1 MPGTVIPRHI
11 LSQMP
16 MWAITL
22 HHILVPPD
30 QILLPY
36 VQQRTQGERR
46 VRTAYDLVAWSAH
59 RQPQALALVD
69 PVKDEAIT
77 FEDLMSLIEYVA
89 AQLSERGVEPGH
101 LVATAMGNTNEH
113 AIIVLALTRLGA
125 VPALIS
131 PRLKPVEIAELI
143 QRGGIRGLVHLA
155 DQAELDDAVRAVDPA
170 IRIPVD
176 VNPSVVARD
185 TRTAPSR
192 PVPEPEEAAFV
203 FYTSGTTGLPKGV
216 VIPHRAVEARVLF
229 MSTQC
234 GLRFGSHNRLFG
246 VMPLHHGIGF
256 FSVFLASLA
265 LNGTWIAVGKFEPEQ
280 ALDIIESAGVTCL
293 FTSPTHFDALLDAEG
308 FTAERLR
315 TVENV
320 IFGGAAMNDKT
331 LRSLKASTG
340 VPIVNIYGTTETMNS
355 LYSPDAADRPGKLLP
370 GYHAR
375 VQIAAVGGDPNEPL
389 QPGAE
394 GELVVDATAD
404 ATFTHYLN
412 NPDATSSKMVDGW
425 YRTGDAGYIDSDG
438 FVVLTGRIDDM
449 IISGGE
455 NVHPQE
461 VEAIISRH
469 PAVTDVAV
477 VGMPDQ
483 RWGEVVAAAFVAREG
498 VTAEEIDQFCQ
509 DSKLANYKRPRRY
522 FRLDEL
528 PRNPA
533 MKIVRRK
540 LLDDLDRLRPEHSDP
555 TFDAPRGNEA
565 SPQTSDA

>member
-1 MPGTVIPRHI
+1 MAGAVTESAGIPT
-11 LSQMP
+11 
-16 MWAITL
+16 TL
-22 HHILVPPD
+22 HHILVPPEKG
-30 QILLPY
+30 LLSY
-36 VQQRTQGERR
+36 VSSTNLKERR

-69 PVKDEAIT
+69 PVIDEAIT
-77 FEDLMSLIEYVA
+77 YEDLIGLVEDVA
-89 AQLSERGVEPGH
+89 AQLSEHGVEAGH
-101 LVATAMGNTNEH
+101 LVATAMGNTNDH

-131 PRLKPVEIAELI
+131 PRLKPVEVAELV

-155 DQAELDDAVRAVDPA
+155 HQTELDDAAKAVDPE
-170 IRIPVD
+170 IRIPVQPR
-176 VNPSVVARD
+176 VSLASGQV
-185 TRTAPSR
+185 RTAPPR
-192 PVPEPEEAAFV
+192 PMAGPEEAAFV

-234 GLRFGSHNRLFG
+234 GLRFGSHNRLLG

-265 LNGTWIAVGKFEPEQ
+265 LNGTWVAVAKFEPEQ

-293 FTSPTHFDALLDAEG
+293 FTSPTHFDALLYAKG
-308 FTAERLR
+308 FASERLR
-315 TVENV
+315 TVESV

-331 LRSLKASTG
+331 LSALKESTG

-355 LYSPDAADRPGKLLP
+355 LYSPDAAEHPGRLLP

-375 VQIAAVGGDPNEPL
+375 VQIAAVGGDPNRALER
-389 QPGAE
+389 GEE

-412 NPDATSSKMVDGW
+412 NPDATSSKMVNGW
-425 YRTGDAGYIDSDG
+425 YRTGDAGYMDQDG

-461 VEAIISRH
+461 VEAVISRH
-469 PAVTDVAV
+469 PAVSDVAV
-477 VGMPDQ
+477 LGMPDQ
-483 RWGEVVAAAFVAREG
+483 RWGEVVAAAFVATEG
-498 VTAEEIDQFCQ
+498 VSAEDIDRFCQ
-509 DSKLANYKRPRRY
+509 DSELANYKRPRRY
-522 FRLDEL
+522 FRLDQL

-540 LLDDLDRLRPEHSDP
+540 LLEELDRIESEHSDP
-555 TFDAPRGNEA
+555 SFNAPRGNEA
-565 SPQTSDA
+565 PMQTSDA